1 MMSNMAVKR
10 KARIPR
16 KKCVSCG
23 SYLEGCPRGAISIF
37 HGCYAQVDTSLCV
50 GCGLCSRECPAGIIQ
65 VEVIS

>member
-1 MMSNMAVKR
+1 MAVKR
-10 KARIPR
+10 KARIPW

-23 SYLEGCPRGAISIF
+23 SCLEVCPIGAISIF

>member
-1 MMSNMAVKR
+1 MAVKR

-16 KKCVSCG
+16 EKCASCG
-23 SYLEGCPRGAISIF
+23 SCLEICPRGASSIF
-37 HGCYAQVDTSLCV
+37 LGCYAQVDTSLCV

>member
-1 MMSNMAVKR
+1 MAVKR

-23 SYLEGCPRGAISIF
+23 SCLEVCPRGAISIF

-50 GCGLCSRECPAGIIQ
+50 G
-65 VEVIS
+65 

>member
-1 MMSNMAVKR
+1 MAVKR
-10 KARIPR
+10 KARISQE
-16 KKCVSCG
+16 KCASCG
-23 SYLEGCPRGAISIF
+23 SCLEVCPRGAISIF

>member
-1 MMSNMAVKR
+1 MAVKR

-23 SYLEGCPRGAISIF
+23 SCLEVCPRGAIFIF

>member
-1 MMSNMAVKR
+1 MAVKR

-16 KKCVSCG
+16 EKCVACG
-23 SYLEGCPRGAISIF
+23 SCLEVCPSGAISIF

>member
-1 MMSNMAVKR
+1 MAVKR

-23 SYLEGCPRGAISIF
+23 SCLEGCPRGAISIF

-50 GCGLCSRECPAGIIQ
+50 CCGLCSRECPADIIQ